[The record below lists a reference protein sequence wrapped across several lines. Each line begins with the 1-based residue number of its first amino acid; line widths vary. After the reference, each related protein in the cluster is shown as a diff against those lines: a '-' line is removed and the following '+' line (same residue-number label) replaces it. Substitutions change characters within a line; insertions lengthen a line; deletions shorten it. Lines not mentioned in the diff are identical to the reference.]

1 VLLVLC
7 CRVLVQSCSFSSF
20 FVNNVSCHLE
30 VLKNV
35 TRINALVH
43 VFFFLVD
50 AVVNLDFSYLK
61 FMSLAKYK
69 SRCDLANPIRCFSY
83 VYIILS

>member
-1 VLLVLC
+1 MLLVLC

-43 VFFFLVD
+43 VFFFFFLVD
-50 AVVNLDFSYLK
+50 AFVIFLT
-61 FMSLAKYK
+61 
-69 SRCDLANPIRCFSY
+69 
-83 VYIILS
+83 